1 MASSGDG
8 WSSWTHLAELW
19 WTRQGGIPAA
29 TIARQR
35 LDRLVALARESS
47 PFYRRLYGRLPQGP
61 AALDSLPVVDKHAL
75 MAHFDD
81 WATDRHVTLAAAR
94 AFLADPRRIG
104 ARFLD
109 GYQAWKSSG
118 TSGPPGIFVH
128 DADAIAIYDAL
139 LAAQLRDI
147 CWSASAAA
155 RVLASGGRAALVVAT
170 GEHFASVTSWERMCR
185 AFPAMGARCFSI
197 LAPLPRLVDQL
208 NDYRPAFLA
217 GYPSVLALLA
227 GERRSG
233 RLAIEPALVWG
244 GGEHLAPAMRADI
257 EGAFGCPVANE
268 YGASECLSIAHEC
281 RDGWQHLHSEWVIM
295 EAVNHDGSPTP
306 PGKLSD
312 DCLLTNLANRVQP
325 IVRYRLGDRIL
336 ANPRRCR
343 CGSPLPAFRV
353 EGRTED
359 TLALA
364 TERGNLVYLIALA
377 LSTVAEREAGAHRF
391 QIAQVGR
398 SRLALRFEARGAG
411 PPAAVRRKV
420 ARALHGYLASQALPQ
435 VELVQD
441 PSPPRA
447 DPRSGK
453 LRVVVVERGQ
463 RLGFPSR

>member
-1 MASSGDG
+1 MHPSGDG

-19 WTRQGGIPAA
+19 WTRQGGIPTA

-35 LDRLVALARESS
+35 LDRLVAFARESS
-47 PFYRRLYGRLPQGP
+47 PFYRRAYARLPQAVP
-61 AALDSLPVVDKHAL
+61 ALNALPAVDKREL

-81 WATDRHVTLAAAR
+81 WATDRHVTLAAVS

-104 ARFLD
+104 ARFL
-109 GYQAWKSSG
+109 GRYHAWKSSG

-128 DADAIAIYDAL
+128 DGDAIAIYDAL
-139 LAAQLRDI
+139 LAAQLHGMS
-147 CWSASAAA
+147 WNASAAA

-170 GEHFASVTSWERMCR
+170 GEHFASVASWERMCR
-185 AFPAMGARCFSI
+185 AFPAMRARCFSI
-197 LAPLPRLVDQL
+197 LAPLPRLVAQL

-227 GERRSG
+227 RERRAG
-233 RLAIEPALVWG
+233 RLAIAPAMVWA

-257 EGAFGCPVANE
+257 EGAFGCPLANE

-281 RDGWQHLHSEWVIM
+281 REGWQHLHSEWVLL
-295 EAVNHDGSPTP
+295 EAIDRDGSPTH
-306 PGKLSD
+306 PGQLSD

-336 ANPRRCR
+336 MSPRRCG

-364 TERGNLVYLIALA
+364 TERGALVRLTPLA
-377 LSTVAEREAGAHRF
+377 LGTVAEREAGAHRF

-411 PPAAVRRKV
+411 PPAAVRRNV
-420 ARALHGYLASQALPQ
+420 ARALHDYLASQSLPQ

-453 LRVVVVERGQ
+453 LRAVIVERNRDHALPG
-463 RLGFPSR
+463 R